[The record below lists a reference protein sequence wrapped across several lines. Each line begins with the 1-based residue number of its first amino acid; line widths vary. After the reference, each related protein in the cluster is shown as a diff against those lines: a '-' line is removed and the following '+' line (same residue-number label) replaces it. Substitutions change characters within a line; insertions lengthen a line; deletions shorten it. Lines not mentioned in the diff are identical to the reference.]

1 MFASQQWQ
9 GKTVADLVQ
18 AGDALPPSP
27 MQLPTRVT
35 ALGVKRGCGGVEG
48 GVADVQLGFFHVWF
62 ELLKAAAVGVTVH
75 LFPVPHVPVRF
86 LNPPY
91 VQSGKLSLISMF
103 NICLL
108 NSYVHQCQSL
118 SGSSSQSRILVLS
131 GKYFIL

>member
-62 ELLKAAAVGVTVH
+62 ELLKAAAVGVTMH
-75 LFPVPHVPVRF
+75 LFPVPLVLVRL

-91 VQSGKLSLISMF
+91 LRSVREAVANF
-103 NICLL
+103 N
-108 NSYVHQCQSL
+108 V
-118 SGSSSQSRILVLS
+118 
-131 GKYFIL
+131 